1 MSSEDVNIRMNGK
14 PSDTGESTKP
24 TAGMGHTLMDGINA
38 SAYAGGTTL
47 MGLADGY
54 PNMFYPSGT
63 TGAGTATT
71 GPMSFPNFGSTD
83 APWATPAFDP
93 TIMGAPGYNDTGL
106 VTQPPLQSPHF
117 YFPSNDS
124 FWSSDLLTS
133 PFFMNYSFL
142 GGGVPTV
149 DQPQQQQQVQQQEQ
163 QLQPSVTSSVIASS
177 NPESNS
183 VDSLGQQFSTALTVN
198 GTSLGVG
205 LQDSLDNSNNSSTVV
220 VESPET
226 SSTSHTSSAPAPDK
240 PKSWAAVAKLPPKPP
255 QPKPV
260 TVVPS
265 SSDMKNSAKPPPQ
278 LPPTKQPNM
287 DMKRRPNTGGTTAP
301 VISSR
306 PRQQP
311 APQGGLIV
319 SPGSNIP
326 EIVHKLHAEN
336 NYNPKEFSF
345 SLTNARYFVIKSY
358 AEDDIHR
365 SIKYSIW
372 TSTEHGNKRLDSA
385 YREQK
390 GRGNIYLFFSVNGS
404 GHFCGVAQMASEVNF
419 HVVTGV
425 WSQDKWKGRF
435 SVKWLYVKDVPN
447 NALRHIRL
455 ENNENK
461 PVTNSRDT
469 QEIPVDKAKLVMKIV
484 HDWRATS
491 SIFDD
496 FGHYEEKEL
505 EDKKVSK

>member
-1 MSSEDVNIRMNGK
+1 
-14 PSDTGESTKP
+14 
-24 TAGMGHTLMDGINA
+24 
-38 SAYAGGTTL
+38 
-47 MGLADGY
+47 MGLDGY

-63 TGAGTATT
+63 TGAATGST

-83 APWATPAFDP
+83 APWATPTFDP
-93 TIMGAPGYNDTGL
+93 NIMGGAPAFNDTGL

-124 FWSSDLLTS
+124 FWSSDLLTN

-142 GGGVPTV
+142 SGGVPTV
-149 DQPQQQQQVQQQEQ
+149 EQPQQQQIHQQDQQQP
-163 QLQPSVTSSVIASS
+163 LSTSTFISTSS
-177 NPESNS
+177 ESNS

-205 LQDSLDNSNNSSTVV
+205 LQDSLDNSSSGSSTVV
-220 VESPET
+220 VDSTET
-226 SSTSHTSSAPAPDK
+226 SSASNHTSSAPAPDK

-255 QPKPV
+255 QPKPPV
-260 TVVPS
+260 TVAP
-265 SSDMKNSAKPPPQ
+265 SSDMKNSTKPPPQ
-278 LPPTKQPNM
+278 LPATKQLPVDN
-287 DMKRRPNTGGTTAP
+287 MKRRPNTTSAMTAP

-311 APQGGLIV
+311 PPQGGLIV

-390 GRGNIYLFFSVNGS
+390 SKGNIYLFYSVNGS
-404 GHFCGVAQMASEVNF
+404 GHFCGVAQMVSEVNF
-419 HVVTGV
+419 YVVTGV

-469 QEIPVDKAKLVMKIV
+469 QEIPADKAKLVMKIV

-505 EDKKVSK
+505 EDKKVSR

>member
-1 MSSEDVNIRMNGK
+1 
-14 PSDTGESTKP
+14 
-24 TAGMGHTLMDGINA
+24 
-38 SAYAGGTTL
+38 

-54 PNMFYPSGT
+54 PSMFYPSGT
-63 TGAGTATT
+63 TGAGTGST

-83 APWATPAFDP
+83 APWGAPTFDP
-93 TIMGAPGYNDTGL
+93 TILGAPGYNDTGL
-106 VTQPPLQSPHF
+106 VTQPPIQSPHF

-149 DQPQQQQQVQQQEQ
+149 DQPQQQQQQ
-163 QLQPSVTSSVIASS
+163 QLPQQDQFQPSVTNTMNSTIA
-177 NPESNS
+177 ESNS

-205 LQDSLDNSNNSSTVV
+205 LQDSLDTSNSNSTVV

-226 SSTSHTSSAPAPDK
+226 TSATHTSSAPAPDK

-265 SSDMKNSAKPPPQ
+265 SEVKNSSKPPPQ
-278 LPPTKQPNM
+278 LAATKQPNM
-287 DMKRRPNTGGTTAP
+287 DMKRRPNTTGTTAP
-301 VISSR
+301 VMSSR

-336 NYNPKEFSF
+336 NYNPKEFSL
-345 SLTNARYFVIKSY
+345 SITNARYFVIKSY

-390 GRGNIYLFFSVNGS
+390 GKGNIYLFYSVNGS
-404 GHFCGVAQMASEVNF
+404 GHFCGVAQMISEVNL
-419 HVVTGV
+419 HVITGV

-469 QEIPVDKAKLVMKIV
+469 QEIPADKAKLVMKIV

-496 FGHYEEKEL
+496 FGHYEEKEF
-505 EDKKVSK
+505 EDKKVSW

>member
-1 MSSEDVNIRMNGK
+1 
-14 PSDTGESTKP
+14 
-24 TAGMGHTLMDGINA
+24 
-38 SAYAGGTTL
+38 
-47 MGLADGY
+47 MGLTDGY

-63 TGAGTATT
+63 STESIPG
-71 GPMSFPNFGSTD
+71 GPLSYPNFGSAD
-83 APWATPAFDP
+83 GAWHAPTFDP
-93 TIMGAPGYNDTGL
+93 SMMGATGFNDSGL
-106 VTQPPLQSPHF
+106 VTQPPMQSPHY

-124 FWSSDLLTS
+124 FWSSDL
-133 PFFMNYSFL
+133 FFMNYPLF
-142 GGGVPTV
+142 GGVPSV
-149 DQPQQQQQVQQQEQ
+149 EQQQQQQPQQQQQ
-163 QLQPSVTSSVIASS
+163 QPSVTSVATSS
-177 NPESNS
+177 ATVESNS
-183 VDSLGQQFSTALTVN
+183 VDTLGQQFSAALTVN
-198 GTSLGVG
+198 GTTLGMG
-205 LQDSLDNSNNSSTVV
+205 LQDSLDNSNNSSGSAVAV
-220 VESPET
+220 ET
-226 SSTSHTSSAPAPDK
+226 SPDPPSSMHTSSAPAPEK

-260 TVVPS
+260 TVFPATEP
-265 SSDMKNSAKPPPQ
+265 KNGTKQTSQGQASKPP
-278 LPPTKQPNM
+278 LDST
-287 DMKRRPNTGGTTAP
+287 KRRPNTTGMTTN
-301 VISSR
+301 VMSSR

-326 EIVHKLHAEN
+326 DIVHKLHAEN

-345 SLTNARYFVIKSY
+345 SVTNARYFVIKSY

-385 YREQK
+385 YRDQK
-390 GRGNIYLFFSVNGS
+390 GKGNIYLFFSVNGS
-404 GHFCGVAQMASEVNF
+404 GHFCGVAQMMSEVNF

-469 QEIPVDKAKLVMKIV
+469 QEIPSDKAKLVMKIV

-496 FGHYEEKEL
+496 FGHYEDKEQ
-505 EDKKVSK
+505 EDKKVQFVVVLNLYLGISFVFQGSS

>member
-1 MSSEDVNIRMNGK
+1 
-14 PSDTGESTKP
+14 
-24 TAGMGHTLMDGINA
+24 
-38 SAYAGGTTL
+38 

-63 TGAGTATT
+63 TGAGTGST

-83 APWATPAFDP
+83 APWATPTFDP
-93 TIMGAPGYNDTGL
+93 SIMGAPGYNDSGL

-124 FWSSDLLTS
+124 FWSSDLLTN

-149 DQPQQQQQVQQQEQ
+149 EQPQQVQQQDQ
-163 QLQPSVTSSVIASS
+163 QQSLATSTIIASS
-177 NPESNS
+177 TVDNNS
-183 VDSLGQQFSTALTVN
+183 VDSLGQQFSNALTVN

-205 LQDSLDNSNNSSTVV
+205 LQDSLDNSNSSNTVV

-226 SSTSHTSSAPAPDK
+226 LSTTHTSSAPAPDK

-265 SSDMKNSAKPPPQ
+265 SDVKNSAKPPQ
-278 LPPTKQPNM
+278 LSAMKQPAM
-287 DMKRRPNTGGTTAP
+287 DSMKRRPNPSGVTTTP
-301 VISSR
+301 VMSSR

-345 SLTNARYFVIKSY
+345 NLTNARYFVIKSY

-390 GRGNIYLFFSVNGS
+390 SKGNIYLFFSVNGS
-404 GHFCGVAQMASEVNF
+404 GHFCGVAQMISEVNF
-419 HVVTGV
+419 HIVTGV

-469 QEIPVDKAKLVMKIV
+469 QEIPADKAKLVMKIV
-484 HDWRATS
+484 HEWRATS

-505 EDKKVSK
+505 EDKKVSW